1 MLVFRVARQVFDKF
15 PSAVFGVVAAKGIDN
30 VSEDSRISRLL
41 EEQRLA
47 AINSLNGENLREHP
61 MITPYREAF
70 TALGYN
76 PNKFMCS
83 IEALCKR
90 ATKGSALPKINSVV
104 DLGNAM
110 SIKYMLPIGAHDIRK
125 LSGDLE
131 VRFAE
136 EGDSF
141 LPFGETERECPD
153 SGELVY
159 VSGHTIKTRR
169 WIWRQSDDGKIDET
183 STDVVFPIDGFLD
196 RNLESIMKAREELA
210 SLLEEFFGCEVS
222 VGNVDRDNQSFV
234 L

>member
-1 MLVFRVARQVFDKF
+1 MRIFHVARQVFDKF
-15 PSAVFGVVAAKGIDN
+15 PNSVFGVVVAKGIN
-30 VSEDSRISRLL
+30 NLPEDPRISQLL
-41 EEQRLA
+41 EEQTLA
-47 AINSLNGENLREHP
+47 ARNAFNGANLREHP

-70 TALGYN
+70 AALGYN

-83 IEALCKR
+83 VEALCKR
-90 ATKGSALPKINSVV
+90 VMKGSALPRINSVV
-104 DLGNAM
+104 DLGNAI
-110 SIKYMLPIGAHDIRK
+110 SLKYILPIGAHDIRK

-141 LPFGETERECPD
+141 LPFGETEREYPD

-159 VSGHTIKTRR
+159 ASGHTIKTRR

-183 STDVVFPIDGFLD
+183 STDVVFPIDGFSD
-196 RNLESIMKAREELA
+196 RNLESVIKARDELA
-210 SLLEEFFGCEVS
+210 ALLEEFFRCEVS
-222 VGNVDRDNQSFV
+222 VSIVTKDNQSFA